1 MSMEH
6 EDHTVSIRAE
16 QAVLGALLVDN
27 DAIDRCSDLDGS
39 HFFRQ
44 DHRLIFVEI
53 QRQITAGK
61 RADPMTLYAV
71 LNDRVEDGL
80 KYMATLRMSAA
91 SASNIKHHADIVVD
105 KATKRALAA
114 IASEA
119 HELAS
124 SHEQSSFCVDLV
136 ASKLEALAQRKT
148 QHEPKLIGDTMVD
161 YLTMIQDRM
170 AGLHKPIST
179 GYTHVDEMMGGGL
192 ERGTLT
198 VVAGR
203 PGTGKTAFGLGIAR
217 NVAINGGQSAIF
229 SMEMAAAQI
238 NDRNMAAIGKIP
250 LAWLRQPSENDHDS
264 PYWNQLSY
272 ATQKASAMQ
281 MWIDE
286 QAGMN
291 MLELRAKARKI
302 KRKGGLDLLV
312 VDQLSFITGGESEQ
326 EWQNIGKYTR
336 SMIEVAKSLD
346 IAVVLLA
353 QLNRKCE
360 DRTNKRPIM
369 SDLAQSGS
377 IEQDAAN
384 IIFLYRDVLHHKEK
398 YGEND
403 PQRDIAEIISVKQRQ
418 GTPDTVG
425 MKYNGSY
432 TLFEDLSYRYD
443 ASQAQAESAPAPRER
458 RGFK

>member
-1 MSMEH
+1 MMEH

-16 QAVLGALLVDN
+16 QAVLGALLVEN
-27 DAIDRCSDLDGS
+27 DSIDRCADLDAS
-39 HFFRQ
+39 HFYRQ
-44 DHRLIFVEI
+44 DHRYIFAEI
-53 QRQITAGK
+53 QRQIAAGK

-71 LNDRVEDGL
+71 LSDKVDDGL

-91 SASNIKHHADIVVD
+91 SSANIKHHADIVLD
-105 KATKRALAA
+105 KAAKRSLVAIAIEAQELAA
-114 IASEA
+114 
-119 HELAS
+119 
-124 SHEQSSFCVDLV
+124 SHEESSFCIDLM
-136 ASKLEALAQRKT
+136 ASKLEALAQRRT
-148 QHEPKLIGDTMVD
+148 QYEPKLIGDTMID
-161 YLTMIQDRM
+161 YLTMIQSRM
-170 AGLHKPIST
+170 EGLHKPIKT
-179 GYTHVDEMMGGGL
+179 GYQHFDELMGGGV

-217 NVAINGGQSAIF
+217 NVAIDGGFSAIF

-250 LAWLRQPSENDHDS
+250 LAWLRAPSEDDRDS
-264 PYWNQLSY
+264 PYWTQLSY
-272 ATQKASAMQ
+272 ATQKASSMQ

-302 KRKGGLDLLV
+302 KRKGGLDILV
-312 VDQLSFITGGESEQ
+312 VDQLSFISGGDSDQ

-336 SMIEVAKSLD
+336 GMIEVAKSLD
-346 IAVVLLA
+346 IAIVLLA

-360 DRTNKRPIM
+360 ERADKRPIM

-384 IIFLYRDVLHHKEK
+384 IVFLYRDVLYNKDTHE
-398 YGEND
+398 
-403 PQRDIAEIISVKQRQ
+403 PDIAEVISAKQRQ
-418 GTPDTVG
+418 GTPGTVG

-432 TLFEDLSYRYD
+432 TLFEDLSYRWERKAPERD
-443 ASQAQAESAPAPRER
+443 PAPNKQR
-458 RGFK
+458 RGFS

>member
-1 MSMEH
+1 MNEH

-27 DAIDRCSDLDGS
+27 DAIDRCADLAAA
-39 HFFRQ
+39 HFFRH
-44 DHRLIFVEI
+44 DHQLIFAEI
-53 QRQITAGK
+53 QRQIAAGK
-61 RADPMTLYAV
+61 RADPMTLFAV
-71 LNDRVEDGL
+71 LSNKVEDGL

-91 SASNIKHHADIVVD
+91 SAANIQRHAEIVLD
-105 KATKRALAA
+105 KADKRALGA
-114 IASEA
+114 IASEMQ
-119 HELAS
+119 ELAA
-124 SHEQSSFCVDLV
+124 SHEESSACVDLV
-136 ASKLEALAQRKT
+136 ASKLEALAQRRT
-148 QHEPKLIGDTMVD
+148 QYEPKLIGDTMVD
-161 YLTMIQDRM
+161 YLTMIQNRM
-170 AGLHKPIST
+170 AGLHKPIPT
-179 GYTHVDEMMGGGL
+179 GYAHFDELMGGGL

-217 NVAINGGQSAIF
+217 NVAINDGFSAIF
-229 SMEMAAAQI
+229 SMEMAAAQL

-250 LAWLRQPSENDHDS
+250 LAWLRAPSEDDRDS

-272 ATQKASAMQ
+272 ATQKAQGMQ

-302 KRKGGLDLLV
+302 KRKTGLDLLV

-326 EWQNIGKYTR
+326 DWQNIGKYTR
-336 SMIEVAKSLD
+336 GMIEVAKSLD

-360 DRTNKRPIM
+360 DRADKRPIM

-384 IIFLYRDVLHHKEK
+384 IVFLYRDVLWNKETK
-398 YGEND
+398 EPD
-403 PQRDIAEIISVKQRQ
+403 VAEVISAKQRQ
-418 GTPDTVG
+418 GTPGVIG
-425 MKYNGSY
+425 MKYNGSF
-432 TLFEDLSYRYD
+432 TLFEDLPYRWERH
-443 ASQAQAESAPAPRER
+443 AESESSPQKQR

>member
-1 MSMEH
+1 MEH

-27 DAIDRCSDLDGS
+27 DSIDRCSDLDAS
-39 HFFRQ
+39 HFYRQ
-44 DHRLIFVEI
+44 DHRYIFTEI
-53 QRQITAGK
+53 QRQIAAGK

-71 LNDRVEDGL
+71 LSDKVEDGL

-91 SASNIKHHADIVVD
+91 SSANIKHHADIVLD
-105 KATKRALAA
+105 KAAKRSLVAIAIEAQELAA
-114 IASEA
+114 
-119 HELAS
+119 
-124 SHEQSSFCVDLV
+124 SHEESSSCIDLM
-136 ASKLEALAQRKT
+136 ASKLEALAQRRT
-148 QHEPKLIGDTMVD
+148 QYEPKLIGDTMID
-161 YLTMIQDRM
+161 YLTMIQSRM
-170 AGLHKPIST
+170 EGLHKPIKT
-179 GYTHVDEMMGGGL
+179 GYQHFDELMGGGV

-217 NVAINGGQSAIF
+217 NVAIDGGFSAIF

-250 LAWLRQPSENDHDS
+250 LAWLRAPSEDDRDS
-264 PYWNQLSY
+264 PYWTQLSY

-302 KRKGGLDLLV
+302 KRKGGLDILV
-312 VDQLSFITGGESEQ
+312 VDQLSFISGGDSDQ

-336 SMIEVAKSLD
+336 GMIEVAKSLD
-346 IAVVLLA
+346 IAIVLLA

-360 DRTNKRPIM
+360 ERADKRPIM

-384 IIFLYRDVLHHKEK
+384 IVFLYRDVLYNKETH
-398 YGEND
+398 E
-403 PQRDIAEIISVKQRQ
+403 PDIAEVISAKQRQ
-418 GTPDTVG
+418 GTPGTVG
-425 MKYNGSY
+425 MKYNGAY
-432 TLFEDLSYRYD
+432 TLFEDLPYRWERKAPERD
-443 ASQAQAESAPAPRER
+443 PAPNKQR
-458 RGFK
+458 RGFS